1 MENSTLT
8 IALLGQPNSGKS
20 SVFNGL
26 TGAHQHVGNW
36 PGKTVEHKSGSFTQ
50 NGIDYAVVDLPGSYS
65 LSAGSQEEVVTTSYI
80 RSGKADL
87 VAILVDSSQLE
98 RSLYMLADFTGT
110 RIPAVLIL
118 NLMDVAEQKGVKIDT
133 AKLSAR
139 LGIPVIGFV
148 AADRKRYPA
157 LKAQLADAAAKKQ
170 LLREDALMQ
179 YYRADAALAF
189 AALADSQEKNSV
201 YTQEKQAILAL
212 EEQDATLMTSAKY
225 KYQFIDALL
234 AGAVQKPA
242 ATAQL
247 SKFDR
252 AALGAKTGKWVALA
266 LILASLLAAMMIAGP
281 IMAGAF
287 LIPAAI
293 SGPLEQ
299 LLTGLGVWKP
309 LAEMVYI
316 VIPNVLAFTLSMASF
331 VVGVNLVFNFLE
343 DIGYMARISFV
354 FNNVMEGFHLQGK
367 SMCSFLMSLGCN
379 MAGVAGSRV
388 IDNAGQ
394 RLLTMLLVWS
404 IPCGTTLSLAPM
416 LGGIFFGPVG
426 SALVLVLMA
435 AMTIGSMYLASCI
448 FGKQLVDDTQ
458 SHGLVMELPPYH
470 NPKWGH
476 ILRSSLMKA
485 WDIFWRAFTVIYA
498 VSIVF
503 YLLSYPWGGG
513 DSLLTQIGAVISPV
527 TEFFGMTWQMFMAYL
542 SSMLTKE
549 SLLGVINALY
559 SNSDVAA
566 AAFNA
571 KSVGVSESLAVLL
584 PQVISKA
591 QALGF
596 IMAIVFNVPCTMTVA
611 ATYRENHSAKWI
623 ALSIGYY
630 VAFSLAISCV
640 FYHIGL
646 LIW

>member
-1 MENSTLT
+1 MENGNKT

-20 SVFNGL
+20 SLFNGL
-26 TGAHQHVGNW
+26 TGSHQHVGNW
-36 PGKTVEHKSGSFTQ
+36 PGKTVEHKAGSFTV
-50 NGIDYAVVDLPGSYS
+50 NGTTYSIVDLPGSYS
-65 LSAGSQEEVVTTSYI
+65 LSAGSQEEVVTTGYI
-80 RSGKADL
+80 RSGQADL

-98 RSLYMLADFTGT
+98 RSLYMLADFIGT

-118 NLMDVAEQKGVKIDT
+118 NLMDVAKQKGIKIDT
-133 AKLSAR
+133 AKLSVQ

-148 AADRKRYPA
+148 AAERKRYPA
-157 LKAQLADAAAKKQ
+157 LKEQLAQALQHPQILNQDV
-170 LLREDALMQ
+170 LMQ
-179 YYRADAALAF
+179 HYRADAALNF
-189 AALADSQEKNSV
+189 AARAVKQPADGI
-201 YTQEKQAILAL
+201 YTPEKQAILDL
-212 EEQDATLMTSAKY
+212 EQTDDGLMLSGKY
-225 KYQFIDALL
+225 KYRFIDELL
-234 AGAVQKPA
+234 TGAVQKPA
-242 ATAQL
+242 SKPTL
-247 SKFDR
+247 SRFDK
-252 AALGAKTGKWVALA
+252 AALGVRSGKWVALTMILLA
-266 LILASLLAAMMIAGP
+266 LGAAMMVAAP
-281 IMAGAF
+281 IMGGAF
-287 LIPAAI
+287 LIPPLL

-299 LLTGLGVWKP
+299 LMTSLHVWKP
-309 LAEMVYI
+309 LAEMIYV
-316 VIPNVLAFTLSMASF
+316 VIPNVLAFTLAMASF

-354 FNNVMEGFHLQGK
+354 FNNVMEKFNLQGK

-394 RLLTMLLVWS
+394 RFLTMLLVWS

-416 LGGIFFGPVG
+416 LGGVFFGPMG
-426 SALVLVLMA
+426 SALVLVLIA
-435 AMTIGSMYLASCI
+435 VMTIGSMYLASRV
-448 FGKQLVDDTQ
+448 FASKLVDQ
-458 SHGLVMELPPYH
+458 AESHGLVMELPPYH
-470 NPKWGH
+470 KPKWGH
-476 ILRSSLMKA
+476 IIRSSLMKA
-485 WDIFWRAFTVIYA
+485 VDIFWRAFKMIYL

-503 YLLSYPWGGG
+503 YLLSYPWGGNV
-513 DSLLTQIGAVISPV
+513 SLLVRVGQVISPV

-559 SNSDVAA
+559 SNTDIAA

-571 KSVGVSESLAVLL
+571 KSVGISDSIAALL
-584 PQVISKA
+584 PQVITKA

-611 ATYRENHSAKWI
+611 ATYRENHSIKWI
-623 ALSIGYY
+623 ALSVSYY
-630 VAFSLAISCV
+630 VAFSLAISCI

>member
-1 MENSTLT
+1 MENGNKT

-20 SVFNGL
+20 SLFNGL
-26 TGAHQHVGNW
+26 TGSHQHVGNW
-36 PGKTVEHKSGSFTQ
+36 PGKTVEHKAGSFTV
-50 NGIDYAVVDLPGSYS
+50 NGTTYSIVDLPGSYS
-65 LSAGSQEEVVTTSYI
+65 LSAGSQEEVVTTGYI
-80 RSGKADL
+80 RSGQADL

-98 RSLYMLADFTGT
+98 RSLYMLADFIGT

-118 NLMDVAEQKGVKIDT
+118 NLMDVAEQKGIKIDT
-133 AKLSAR
+133 AKLSAQ

-148 AADRKRYPA
+148 AAERKRYPA
-157 LKAQLADAAAKKQ
+157 LKEQLAQALQHPQILNQDV
-170 LLREDALMQ
+170 LMQ
-179 YYRADAALAF
+179 HYRADAALDF
-189 AALADSQEKNSV
+189 AARTARQPADGI
-201 YTQEKQAILAL
+201 YTPEKQAIHDL
-212 EEQDATLMTSAKY
+212 EQTDDGLMLSGKY
-225 KYQFIDALL
+225 KYRFIDELL
-234 AGAVQKPA
+234 TGAVQKPA
-242 ATAQL
+242 SKPTL
-247 SKFDR
+247 SRFDK
-252 AALGAKTGKWVALA
+252 AALGVHSGKWVALA
-266 LILASLLAAMMIAGP
+266 MILLALGAAMLVAAP
-281 IMAGAF
+281 IMSGAF
-287 LIPAAI
+287 LIPPLL

-299 LLTGLGVWKP
+299 LMTSLHVWKP
-309 LAEMVYI
+309 LAEMIYV
-316 VIPNVLAFTLSMASF
+316 VIPNVLAFTLAMASF

-354 FNNVMEGFHLQGK
+354 FNNVMEKFNLQGK

-394 RLLTMLLVWS
+394 RFLTMLLVWS

-416 LGGIFFGPVG
+416 LGGVFFGPMG
-426 SALVLVLMA
+426 SALVLVLMVV
-435 AMTIGSMYLASCI
+435 MTTGSMYLASRV
-448 FGKQLVDDTQ
+448 FASKLVDQ
-458 SHGLVMELPPYH
+458 AESHGLVMELPPYH
-470 NPKWGH
+470 KPKWGH
-476 ILRSSLMKA
+476 IIRGSLMKA
-485 WDIFWRAFTVIYA
+485 VDIFWRAFKMIYL

-503 YLLSYPWGGG
+503 YLLSYPWGGNV
-513 DSLLTQIGAVISPV
+513 SLLVRVGQVISPV

-559 SNSDVAA
+559 SNTDIAA

-571 KSVGVSESLAVLL
+571 KSVGISDSIAALL
-584 PQVISKA
+584 PQVITKA

-611 ATYRENHSAKWI
+611 ATYRENHSIKWI
-623 ALSIGYY
+623 ALSVGYY
-630 VAFSLAISCV
+630 VAFSLAISCI

>member
-1 MENSTLT
+1 MENGTLT

-50 NGIDYAVVDLPGSYS
+50 NGTDYAVVDLPGSYS

-98 RSLYMLADFTGT
+98 RSLYMLADFIGT

-157 LKAQLADAAAKKQ
+157 LKAQLADAAAKKP

-179 YYRADAALAF
+179 YYRADAALGF
-189 AALADSQEKNSV
+189 AALADSQEKSSV

-247 SKFDR
+247 TKFDR

-394 RLLTMLLVWS
+394 RFLTMLLVWS

-416 LGGIFFGPVG
+416 LGG
-426 SALVLVLMA
+426 
-435 AMTIGSMYLASCI
+435 SMYLASRI

-458 SHGLVMELPPYH
+458 RHGLVMELPPYH
-470 NPKWGH
+470 KPKWGH
-476 ILRSSLMKA
+476 ILRSSLMRA

-623 ALSIGYY
+623 VLSIGYY

>member
-1 MENSTLT
+1 MENGNKT

-20 SVFNGL
+20 SLFNGL
-26 TGAHQHVGNW
+26 TGSHQHVGNW
-36 PGKTVEHKSGSFTQ
+36 PGKTVEHKAGSFTVS
-50 NGIDYAVVDLPGSYS
+50 GTTYSIVDLPGSYS
-65 LSAGSQEEVVTTSYI
+65 LSAGSQEEVVTTGYI
-80 RSGKADL
+80 RSGQADL

-98 RSLYMLADFTGT
+98 RSLYMLADFIGT

-118 NLMDVAEQKGVKIDT
+118 NLMDVAKQKGIKIDT
-133 AKLSAR
+133 AKLSVQ

-148 AADRKRYPA
+148 AAERKRYPA
-157 LKAQLADAAAKKQ
+157 LKEQLAQALQHPQTMNQDV
-170 LLREDALMQ
+170 LMQ
-179 YYRADAALAF
+179 YYRADAALDF
-189 AALADSQEKNSV
+189 AARAAKQPADGI
-201 YTQEKQAILAL
+201 YTPEKQAIRDL
-212 EEQDATLMTSAKY
+212 EQTDDGLMLSSKY
-225 KYQFIDALL
+225 KYRFIDELL
-234 AGAVQKPA
+234 TGAVQKPA
-242 ATAQL
+242 SKPTL
-247 SKFDR
+247 SRFDK
-252 AALGAKTGKWVALA
+252 AALGVHSGKWVALA
-266 LILASLLAAMMIAGP
+266 MILLALGAAMMVAAP
-281 IMAGAF
+281 IMGGAF
-287 LIPAAI
+287 LIPPLL

-299 LLTGLGVWKP
+299 LMTSLHVWKP
-309 LAEMVYI
+309 LAEMIYV
-316 VIPNVLAFTLSMASF
+316 VIPNVLAFTLAMASF

-354 FNNVMEGFHLQGK
+354 FNNVMEKFNLQGK

-394 RLLTMLLVWS
+394 RFLTMLLVWS

-416 LGGIFFGPVG
+416 LGGVFFGPMG
-426 SALVLVLMA
+426 SALVLVLIA
-435 AMTIGSMYLASCI
+435 VMTIGSMYLASRV
-448 FGKQLVDDTQ
+448 FASKLVDQ
-458 SHGLVMELPPYH
+458 AESHGLVMELPPYH
-470 NPKWGH
+470 KPKWGH
-476 ILRSSLMKA
+476 IIRSSLMKA
-485 WDIFWRAFTVIYA
+485 VDIFWRAFKMIYL

-503 YLLSYPWGGG
+503 YLLSYPWGGNV
-513 DSLLTQIGAVISPV
+513 SLLVRVGQVISPV

-559 SNSDVAA
+559 SNTDIAA

-571 KSVGVSESLAVLL
+571 KSVGISDSIAALL
-584 PQVISKA
+584 PQVITKA

-611 ATYRENHSAKWI
+611 ATYRENHSIKWI
-623 ALSIGYY
+623 ALSVGYY
-630 VAFSLAISCV
+630 VAFSLAISCI

>member
-1 MENSTLT
+1 MENGNKT

-20 SVFNGL
+20 SLFNGL
-26 TGAHQHVGNW
+26 TGSHQHVGNW
-36 PGKTVEHKSGSFTQ
+36 PGKTVEHKAGSFTV
-50 NGIDYAVVDLPGSYS
+50 NGTTYSIVDLPGSYS
-65 LSAGSQEEVVTTSYI
+65 LSAGSQEEVVTTGYI
-80 RSGKADL
+80 RSGQADL

-98 RSLYMLADFTGT
+98 RSLYMLADFIGT

-118 NLMDVAEQKGVKIDT
+118 NLMDVAEQKGIKIDT
-133 AKLSAR
+133 AKLSAQ

-148 AADRKRYPA
+148 AAERKRYPA
-157 LKAQLADAAAKKQ
+157 LKEQLAQALQHPQTMNQDV
-170 LLREDALMQ
+170 LMQ
-179 YYRADAALAF
+179 YYRADAALDF
-189 AALADSQEKNSV
+189 AARAAKQPADGI
-201 YTQEKQAILAL
+201 YTTEKQAILDL
-212 EEQDATLMTSAKY
+212 EQTDDGLMLSGKY
-225 KYQFIDALL
+225 KYRFIDELL
-234 AGAVQKPA
+234 TGAVQKPA
-242 ATAQL
+242 VRPTL
-247 SKFDR
+247 SRFDK
-252 AALGAKTGKWVALA
+252 AALGARSGKWVALA
-266 LILASLLAAMMIAGP
+266 MILLALGAAMMVAAP
-281 IMAGAF
+281 IMGGAF
-287 LIPAAI
+287 LIPPLL

-299 LLTGLGVWKP
+299 LMTGLHVWKP
-309 LAEMVYI
+309 LAEMIYV
-316 VIPNVLAFTLSMASF
+316 VIPNVLAFTLAMASF

-354 FNNVMEGFHLQGK
+354 FNNVMEKFNLQGK

-394 RLLTMLLVWS
+394 RFLTMLLVWS

-416 LGGIFFGPVG
+416 LGGVFFGPMG
-426 SALVLVLMA
+426 SALVLVLMVV
-435 AMTIGSMYLASCI
+435 MTIGSMYLASRV
-448 FGKQLVDDTQ
+448 FASKLVDQ
-458 SHGLVMELPPYH
+458 AESHGLVMELPPYH
-470 NPKWGH
+470 KPKWGH
-476 ILRSSLMKA
+476 IIRSSLMKA
-485 WDIFWRAFTVIYA
+485 VDIFWRAFKMIYL

-503 YLLSYPWGGG
+503 YLLSYPWGGNV
-513 DSLLTQIGAVISPV
+513 SLLVRVGQVISPV

-559 SNSDVAA
+559 SNADIAA

-571 KSVGVSESLAVLL
+571 KSVGISDSIAALL
-584 PQVISKA
+584 PQVITKA

-611 ATYRENHSAKWI
+611 ATYRENHSIKWI
-623 ALSIGYY
+623 ALSVGYY
-630 VAFSLAISCV
+630 VTFSLAISCI

>member
-1 MENSTLT
+1 MENGNKT

-20 SVFNGL
+20 SLFNGL
-26 TGAHQHVGNW
+26 TGSHQHVGNW
-36 PGKTVEHKSGSFTQ
+36 PGKTVEHKAGSFTV
-50 NGIDYAVVDLPGSYS
+50 NGTTYSIVDLPGSYS
-65 LSAGSQEEVVTTSYI
+65 LSAGSQEEVVTTGYI
-80 RSGKADL
+80 RSGQADL

-98 RSLYMLADFTGT
+98 RSLYMLADFIGT

-118 NLMDVAEQKGVKIDT
+118 NLMDVAKQKGIKIDT
-133 AKLSAR
+133 AKLSVQ

-148 AADRKRYPA
+148 AAERKRYPA
-157 LKAQLADAAAKKQ
+157 LKEQLAQALQHPQILNQDV
-170 LLREDALMQ
+170 LMQ
-179 YYRADAALAF
+179 HYRADAALNF
-189 AALADSQEKNSV
+189 AARAVKQPADGI
-201 YTQEKQAILAL
+201 YTPEKQAILDL
-212 EEQDATLMTSAKY
+212 EQTDDGLMLSGKY
-225 KYQFIDALL
+225 KYRFIDELL
-234 AGAVQKPA
+234 TGAVQKPA
-242 ATAQL
+242 SKPTL
-247 SKFDR
+247 SRFDK
-252 AALGAKTGKWVALA
+252 AALGVRSGKWVALTMILLA
-266 LILASLLAAMMIAGP
+266 LGAAMMVAAP
-281 IMAGAF
+281 IMGGAF
-287 LIPAAI
+287 LIPPLL

-299 LLTGLGVWKP
+299 LMTSLHVWKP
-309 LAEMVYI
+309 LAEMIYV
-316 VIPNVLAFTLSMASF
+316 VIPNVLAFTLAMASF

-354 FNNVMEGFHLQGK
+354 FNNVMEKFNLQGK

-394 RLLTMLLVWS
+394 RFLTMLLVWS

-416 LGGIFFGPVG
+416 LGGVFFGPMG
-426 SALVLVLMA
+426 SALVLVLIA
-435 AMTIGSMYLASCI
+435 VMTIGSMYLASRV
-448 FGKQLVDDTQ
+448 FASKLVDQ
-458 SHGLVMELPPYH
+458 AESHGLVMELPPYH
-470 NPKWGH
+470 KPKWGH
-476 ILRSSLMKA
+476 IIRSSLMKA
-485 WDIFWRAFTVIYA
+485 VDIFWRAFKMIYL

-503 YLLSYPWGGG
+503 YLLSYPWGGNV
-513 DSLLTQIGAVISPV
+513 SLLVRVGQVISPV

-559 SNSDVAA
+559 SNTDIAA

-571 KSVGVSESLAVLL
+571 KSVGISDSIAALL
-584 PQVISKA
+584 PQVITKA

-611 ATYRENHSAKWI
+611 ATYRENHSIKWI
-623 ALSIGYY
+623 ALSVGYY
-630 VAFSLAISCV
+630 VAFSLAISCI